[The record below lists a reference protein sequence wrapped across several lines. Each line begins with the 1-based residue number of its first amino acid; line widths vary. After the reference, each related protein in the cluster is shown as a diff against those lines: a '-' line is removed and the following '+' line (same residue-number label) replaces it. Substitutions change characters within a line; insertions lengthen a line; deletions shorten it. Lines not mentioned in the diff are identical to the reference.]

1 MGCFTQLN
9 HQGYVILT
17 QIMKNSALIVLLLL
31 SAFTQAQQQMDLRTC
46 VETAVANNL
55 QIRQGSANVYANEY
69 AVQQSRLSLLP
80 NLNFSANYFFSF
92 GRGIDYV
99 TNTYVAQSFQSNSF
113 TMSSN
118 MSLYNGGV
126 KSNTIKKAGYDLEVA
141 KLDQQAM
148 IENIQL
154 NTILAYLQ
162 VIYAEDQVVIAENKK
177 AISTNQL
184 ENSKKLAEAGS
195 IPAGNLL
202 TLEAQIASDELNL
215 VNARNTVAS
224 AYLVLKNILQM
235 DPAEPLQVVPL
246 GEGLLAEVLAAPM
259 PRLNDVIAEAIRN
272 LPGIQRYEYSLK
284 SAESQVKIASGYGL
298 PSLMLIGQLNTSY
311 SNASILPGVP
321 GFEPDPYD
329 VQIDNNLGEVV
340 GLTLSIPIFNNGQV
354 AISKQ
359 NASLGLFNTEM
370 QQQLAINDLKTTVT
384 EAWTGLQAAALTYD
398 AAMKSKE
405 SAQMAF
411 EFAEAKFQAGASNS
425 LDYTIAVNNLAQADI
440 SLSQSKFDYIFKR
453 KVIDYY
459 LGKPIEF

>member
-1 MGCFTQLN
+1 
-9 HQGYVILT
+9 
-17 QIMKNSALIVLLLL
+17 MKNVALIMLLFVAAAV
-31 SAFTQAQQQMDLRTC
+31 SAQQQMDLRTC

-55 QIRQGSANVYANEY
+55 QIRQGTANVYANEY

-99 TNTYVAQSFQSNSF
+99 TNTYVAQNFQSNSY
-113 TMSSN
+113 TLSSSMN
-118 MSLYNGGV
+118 LYNGGV

-141 KLDQQAM
+141 RLDQQAM
-148 IENIQL
+148 LENIQL

-162 VIYAEDQVVIAENKK
+162 IIFAEDQVVIAENKK
-177 AISTNQL
+177 AISVSQL
-184 ENSKKLAEAGS
+184 ENSKRLAEAGS

-202 TLEAQIASDELNL
+202 ALEAQIASDELNL
-215 VNARNTVAS
+215 VNARNGVAS

-235 DPAEPLQVVPL
+235 DPSEQLQVVPL

-259 PRLNDVIAEAIRN
+259 PGLNEVITEAVRN
-272 LPGIQRYEYSLK
+272 LPGIQRFEYSLK

-298 PSLMLIGQLNTSY
+298 PSLSLIGQLNTSY
-311 SNASILPGVP
+311 SNASILPGIP
-321 GFEPDPYD
+321 GFEADPYGE
-329 VQIDNNLGEVV
+329 QIDNNLGEVV

-354 AISKQ
+354 AIGKQ
-359 NASLGLFNTEM
+359 NAELGLFNTEL

-398 AAMKSKE
+398 AALKSKQ
-405 SAQMAF
+405 SAQTAF
-411 EFAEAKFQAGASNS
+411 AFSEAKFQAGATNS
-425 LDYTIAVNNLAQADI
+425 LDYTTAVNNLAQADI
-440 SLSQSKFDYIFKR
+440 SLSQAKFDYIFKR